1 MIELEVLTDSSIQA
15 IDITD
20 PVRARVH
27 AASGFLW
34 LSTPHTTAALI
45 LCEADSDMLADLA
58 RVATGLMGPFEP
70 FSHRRNDNPNASAH
84 LMSSIFG
91 TQLVLPIAG
100 GQLGLGTYQR
110 IVLVELDGPKK
121 RRVQLD
127 VLPVL
132 LTGAGE
138 APPQ

>member
-1 MIELEVLTDSSIQA
+1 MIELEFLSETFLQA

-20 PVRARVH
+20 SVQARVH

-45 LCEADSDMLADLA
+45 LCEADSDMLADIEKAAAGL
-58 RVATGLMGPFEP
+58 VAPLGP

-91 TQLVLPIAG
+91 TQLVLRIAD
-100 GQLGLGTYQR
+100 GQLVLGTYQR
-110 IVLVELDGPKK
+110 IVFVELDGPKQ
-121 RRVQLD
+121 RRVQFET
-127 VLPVL
+127 LPVL
-132 LTGAGE
+132 GTGLGE
-138 APPQ
+138 AGPL